1 MKLLLV
7 TLCIIRFVYANVIY
21 NDTNNYINREI
32 YLSNV
37 INYCDSCQLSVTLK
51 YEPANAAHNWCPTV
65 NIRNNVSNIS
75 LLSRHTYNDTI
86 VYHLDTMSG
95 EYSLIINNCDYSMSG
110 KNISI
115 IIDTNVQSY
124 TVFPDILIWICIVY
138 AATIFSDILIWI
150 FIVLAVIVCVLYTMK
165 EDSITE
171 KNVYI
176 PSASYYDSYS
186 RDEYMLR
193 SYKYNSHHGI

>member
-51 YEPANAAHNWCPTV
+51 YEPANSVYNWCPTV

-75 LLSRHTYNDTI
+75 LLSRHTYNNTL
-86 VYHLDTMSG
+86 VYYLDTMSG
-95 EYSLIINNCDYSMSG
+95 EYSLIINNCDHSMNG

-115 IIDTNVQSY
+115 VINTNLRSY
-124 TVFPDILIWICIVY
+124 AVFSDIWKCIVYVATDFLDILIWISVVC
-138 AATIFSDILIWI
+138 
-150 FIVLAVIVCVLYTMK
+150 AVIICSLYTK
-165 EDSITE
+165 EKDSITE
-171 KNVYI
+171 KKVYI
-176 PSASYYDSYS
+176 PAASYYDAYS
-186 RDEYMLR
+186 CDDYMLR
-193 SYKYNSHHGI
+193 ANNVYSRYRL